1 MKEDRTFN
9 IRFSSSLY
17 NAWDFDLHGAGHLYV
32 QPGKEYFL
40 ENCPRS
46 LYERVIGLVS
56 AMNVKYQL
64 TDNKKGC
71 FNTIN
76 CINYDINDPKSL
88 LGRLRTNK
96 VTIEEPKVEEP
107 IEPEVVEEVVE
118 PEAIDS
124 DGNTAEDFTG
134 ESVTPEVAEEPVEES
149 TEPEVTEEVS
159 ESTIDSNESEEVE
172 NVEET
177 SITKKDVGAMSK
189 PQLEELATSLGI
201 ESVQTKT
208 KKILKSE
215 IINKLNL

>member
-46 LYERVIGLVS
+46 LYERVVGLVS

-96 VTIEEPKVEEP
+96 ITVEEPKVEETVEEEVVEP
-107 IEPEVVEEVVE
+107 EVTEEVVEEATEPEVVEEV
-118 PEAIDS
+118 
-124 DGNTAEDFTG
+124 T
-134 ESVTPEVAEEPVEES
+134 EEVEETVEEVTEEEV
-149 TEPEVTEEVS
+149 TEPEVTEEATEDV
-159 ESTIDSNESEEVE
+159 EEVE
-172 NVEET
+172 EV
-177 SITKKDVGAMSK
+177 SISKKEVGAMSK

-201 ESVQTKT
+201 DSVQTKT

-215 IINKLNL
+215 IIDKLGL

>member
-46 LYERVIGLVS
+46 LYERIVGLVS

-88 LGRLRTNK
+88 LGRLRTNR
-96 VTIEEPKVEEP
+96 VTIEESKVEAKEEV
-107 IEPEVVEEVVE
+107 IEESTESTIEEVEEV
-118 PEAIDS
+118 
-124 DGNTAEDFTG
+124 
-134 ESVTPEVAEEPVEES
+134 
-149 TEPEVTEEVS
+149 TEPEVTESEVTEES
-159 ESTIDSNESEEVE
+159 SEVEEPAEIEESTEESEEVE
-172 NVEET
+172 EVEEVT
-177 SITKKDVGAMSK
+177 ITKKEVGAMSK

-215 IINKLNL
+215 IIDKLGL

>member
-46 LYERVIGLVS
+46 LYERVVGLVS

-96 VTIEEPKVEEP
+96 ITVEEPKVEETVEEEVVEP
-107 IEPEVVEEVVE
+107 EVTEEVVEEATEPEVVEEV
-118 PEAIDS
+118 
-124 DGNTAEDFTG
+124 T
-134 ESVTPEVAEEPVEES
+134 EEVEEAVEEV
-149 TEPEVTEEVS
+149 TEEEVVEPEVTEEATEDV
-159 ESTIDSNESEEVE
+159 EEVE
-172 NVEET
+172 EV
-177 SITKKDVGAMSK
+177 SISKKEVGAMSK

-201 ESVQTKT
+201 DSVQTKT

-215 IINKLNL
+215 IIDKLGL

>member
-46 LYERVIGLVS
+46 LYERVVGLVS

-96 VTIEEPKVEEP
+96 ITVEEPKVEETVEEEVVEP
-107 IEPEVVEEVVE
+107 EVTEEVVEEATEPEVVEEV
-118 PEAIDS
+118 
-124 DGNTAEDFTG
+124 T
-134 ESVTPEVAEEPVEES
+134 EEVEETVEEVTEEEV
-149 TEPEVTEEVS
+149 TEPEVTEEATEDV
-159 ESTIDSNESEEVE
+159 EEVE
-172 NVEET
+172 EV
-177 SITKKDVGAMSK
+177 SISKKAVGAMSK

-201 ESVQTKT
+201 DSVQTKT

-215 IINKLNL
+215 IIDKLGL

>member
-46 LYERVIGLVS
+46 LYERIVGLVS

-88 LGRLRTNK
+88 LGRLRTNR
-96 VTIEEPKVEEP
+96 VTIEEPKVEAKEEV
-107 IEPEVVEEVVE
+107 IEESTESTIEEVEEV
-118 PEAIDS
+118 
-124 DGNTAEDFTG
+124 
-134 ESVTPEVAEEPVEES
+134 
-149 TEPEVTEEVS
+149 TEPEVTESEVTEES
-159 ESTIDSNESEEVE
+159 NEVEEPTEIEESTEESEEVE
-172 NVEET
+172 EVEEVT
-177 SITKKDVGAMSK
+177 ITKKEVGAMSK

-215 IINKLNL
+215 IIDKLGL